1 MLGVIAPILASASV
15 LFGVISQ
22 IRLIIKKQA
31 SDQVS
36 LLPSVFAILVTIL
49 WIFYG
54 FEIKNQWLA
63 ISSILN
69 LICFLVLCFTIFTY
83 RKKTEKIK
91 KFKNA

>member
-1 MLGVIAPILASASV
+1 MLGVIASALASASL
-15 LFGVISQ
+15 LFGVVCQ

-36 LLPSVFAILVTIL
+36 LLPSVFSILVTIL

-54 FEIKNQWLA
+54 FEIKNQWLV

-69 LICFLVLCFTIFTY
+69 LLCIIALSF
-83 RKKTEKIK
+83 
-91 KFKNA
+91 